1 MLRLVIVTGRPCVV
15 NITTLMEVE
24 MKTEKI
30 FTFRI
35 PTTLLKAGHVL
46 AESQDLTLAQLMRRL
61 LHEAVLK
68 AGQQP

>member
-1 MLRLVIVTGRPCVV
+1 
-15 NITTLMEVE
+15 MEVE

-35 PTTLLKAGHVL
+35 PTTLLEAGHVL
-46 AESQDLTLAQLMRRL
+46 AESQGLTLAQLMRRL

>member
-1 MLRLVIVTGRPCVV
+1 MLLLVIVTGQLYVA

-35 PTTLLKAGHVL
+35 PTTLLEAGHVL